1 MAMQTAPVD
10 LSAFTPTQKA
20 AYDNAAKLAGTPPP
34 IAALPAVNSMPATS
48 LGQNNTTYSS
58 YFPTSTTSTG
68 LAETASASKDSYLS
82 TIAKQTDEAKATQEA
97 QLTKAQ
103 SLFERLGLQSTKQ
116 ADAYESSGLN
126 ASKVE
131 LDSLASQIE
140 TVGRSF
146 DKRIETLQTT
156 NPNGELASGITNDVA
171 RLQREK
177 ASTLADYA
185 IVLNAK
191 TRNFDTA
198 KSVIDQKVAAE
209 TDDLKT
215 QLDGLQFFYT
225 QNENK
230 LSENQKTLL
239 NDKIDAANKEYD
251 AAKELRT
258 TIGDVQL
265 AAAKNGAPVSVVQA
279 IGKADSNES
288 AISAAAGYLKA
299 QDASSNFK
307 LSSAQTSQL
316 LSGGFNQAD
325 VAKLQADVAQYGI
338 DQTVSGMSKT
348 QQDLVRRA
356 FAGSDAVAGIT
367 SDNTQFLTPEY
378 FAGLFTEDQLKKAAA
393 DAGYRH
399 YLTSWSTEK
408 KNYLDHLTNVVA
420 QYRLAGYTDQDI
432 LKMMQ

>member
-20 AYDNAAKLAGTPPP
+20 AYDNAAELAGTPPP

-58 YFPTSTTSTG
+58 YFPTSTTSAG
-68 LAETASASKDSYLS
+68 LAETAAASKDAYLS
-82 TIAKQTDEAKATQEA
+82 TVAKQADEQKTTQDT
-97 QLTKAQ
+97 QLTQAK

-156 NPNGELASGITNDVA
+156 NPEGALASGVSNDVA

-177 ASTLADYA
+177 AATLADYA

-230 LSENQKTLL
+230 LSDNQKTLL
-239 NDKIDAANKEYD
+239 NDKIDAASKEYD

-279 IGKADSNES
+279 IGKADSNEG
-288 AISAAAGYLKA
+288 AITAAAGYLKA
-299 QDASSNFK
+299 PTSDGGTFSPT
-307 LSSAQTSQL
+307 QTNTGAANAGVPISQFNTL
-316 LSGGFNQAD
+316 TPDDKNYFINGYGGFTAALKQVQSGSATNEELKAAID
-325 VAKLQADVAQYGI
+325 EAPISYAAKNILYEKAGI
-338 DQTVSGMSKT
+338 DPNAPAQS
-348 QQDLVRRA
+348 
-356 FAGSDAVAGIT
+356 SDGFFSNAY
-367 SDNTQFLTPEY
+367 NFLAT
-378 FAGLFTEDQLKKAAA
+378 LF
-393 DAGYRH
+393 
-399 YLTSWSTEK
+399 SS
-408 KNYLDHLTNVVA
+408 
-420 QYRLAGYTDQDI
+420 
-432 LKMMQ
+432 